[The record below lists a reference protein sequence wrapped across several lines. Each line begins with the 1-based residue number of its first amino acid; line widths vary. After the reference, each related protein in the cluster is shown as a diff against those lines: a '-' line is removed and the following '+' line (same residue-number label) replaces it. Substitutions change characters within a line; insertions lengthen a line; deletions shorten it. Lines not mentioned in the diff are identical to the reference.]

1 MVSSDESGAA
11 NIGISSGT
19 EMPDWLQDIAS
30 SNRMSRG
37 TNLHCPRST
46 SILVTSLKHPHPTK
60 RISAAKNLGL
70 VSLRGDQMALHA
82 LMNKGCSGEWGL
94 DDEDG
99 EVRAQAAESIGLIA
113 AGSGCPTVCSSLL
126 GSLEDEDWA
135 VRESSVDAL
144 IKVAHDDDRLLSLMS
159 SDRWWAKAVA
169 ADALGKIASRG
180 SRAVVNLV
188 RALHDSDWA
197 VRQSACAALGLLSEP
212 GDAHTVDALLGLLSD
227 ADWRVDR
234 GCAAAVRALIARL
247 EDCDVG
253 ARHALDTPSLGDTD
267 VKRAA
272 VRTLQRV
279 ARPGDSAAI
288 AALRE
293 CYRREPT
300 ARPLLTEA
308 LAQLCAEPSV

>member
-1 MVSSDESGAA
+1 
-11 NIGISSGT
+11 
-19 EMPDWLQDIAS
+19 MP
-30 SNRMSRG
+30 
-37 TNLHCPRST
+37 
-46 SILVTSLKHPHPTK
+46 
-60 RISAAKNLGL
+60 
-70 VSLRGDQMALHA
+70 
-82 LMNKGCSGEWGL
+82 
-94 DDEDG
+94 
-99 EVRAQAAESIGLIA
+99 
-113 AGSGCPTVCSSLL
+113 
-126 GSLEDEDWA
+126 
-135 VRESSVDAL
+135 
-144 IKVAHDDDRLLSLMS
+144 
-159 SDRWWAKAVA
+159 
-169 ADALGKIASRG
+169 
-180 SRAVVNLV
+180 NLV
-188 RALHDSDWA
+188 RALYDSDWA
-197 VRQSACAALGLLSEP
+197 VRQSACAALGLLSAP

-227 ADWRVDR
+227 ADWRVRIAAVEAVGKLADR

>member
-1 MVSSDESGAA
+1 
-11 NIGISSGT
+11 
-19 EMPDWLQDIAS
+19 
-30 SNRMSRG
+30 
-37 TNLHCPRST
+37 
-46 SILVTSLKHPHPTK
+46 
-60 RISAAKNLGL
+60 
-70 VSLRGDQMALHA
+70 MALHA

-94 DDEDG
+94 DDKDG
-99 EVRAQAAESIGLIA
+99 EVRAHAAESIGLIA

-135 VRESSVDAL
+135 VRESSVNAL
-144 IKVAHDDDRLLSLMS
+144 IKVAHVEDDAVITRLVSLMS

-180 SRAVVNLV
+180 SRAVPNLV
-188 RALHDSDWA
+188 RALYDSDWA

-212 GDAHTVDALLGLLSD
+212 GDAHTDDALLGLLSD

>member
-1 MVSSDESGAA
+1 
-11 NIGISSGT
+11 
-19 EMPDWLQDIAS
+19 
-30 SNRMSRG
+30 
-37 TNLHCPRST
+37 
-46 SILVTSLKHPHPTK
+46 
-60 RISAAKNLGL
+60 
-70 VSLRGDQMALHA
+70 MALHA